1 MAEEPS
7 LADFADTLEKLKL
20 PKTADV
26 LREELEKKNN
36 LHNIQKTLASNPL
49 VNILVEKFENQKV
62 QNKKLNSNK
71 EESKR
76 PEDNIIN
83 SKSNL
88 SMLETKIFKKL
99 FDNFDNNKM
108 NKTTFSKLMN
118 TNDLSDSNI
127 NINLNINE
135 HNKDKLNS
143 SELNSKKNKKKNN
156 NNSEILNNSEINEN
170 KNNSLLNSTNN
181 NEDDSIFTNANAS
194 NIDDSNATQFNPP
207 PKKIN
212 PRKKK
217 DDKRD
222 KPFAGNAQLDKM
234 LKINQIKFN
243 QSGVS
248 NIDNSSF
255 FVNSRLADQSS
266 TNKDG
271 ILNQS
276 DIDEY
281 VDDDDPG
288 FDLFEC
294 DRIYQNNTSK
304 QLAEQYGYPERAVF
318 KSKYKNLLS
327 YNKNEKHRS
336 RDDAVENSK
345 SNLPEGVK
353 FMKSNDPYYPIINN
367 NVILDS
373 FDLKIIINREKIG
386 FEQEKEL
393 KFKKDE
399 LIAGRYS
406 FEREL
411 GDAAFSTA
419 VQCFDIKE
427 KRLVCIKIIKNNKDY
442 FDQSIDEIKLLRYIN
457 ANGDPD
463 AKYFLRVYDYFYY
476 KEHLMIVSE
485 LLKDNLYDFYK
496 YLTDHNNTEYFTV
509 ERIQKLTKQILICLD
524 FIHDLKIIHCDLK
537 PENILMKSI
546 TDATCKVID
555 FGSSCFVHDHLS
567 AYIQS
572 RSYRAPEVILGCRY
586 DYKIDM
592 WSLGCI
598 LAEIYTG
605 NVLFQN
611 DSIQSMLARIIGI
624 CGPIPNWMY
633 EKGKLVNDF
642 FTKEK
647 LLYMEPNATDNNESM
662 NQTSPP
668 EKGKKVH
675 ILVPKRS
682 SLRKRIRTNNEQF
695 FNFLSGLLKI
705 DPNDRLSAKEAL
717 NHPFIKNVK
726 L

>member
-1 MAEEPS
+1 MAEEIPS
-7 LADFADTLEKLKL
+7 LENFAVTLEKLKL
-20 PKTADV
+20 PKTASIF
-26 LREELEKKNN
+26 REELEKKNSMQK
-36 LHNIQKTLASNPL
+36 IEKTLSSNPL
-49 VNILVEKFENQKV
+49 VSLLL
-62 QNKKLNSNK
+62 KKLEAPKLKKNIKK
-71 EESKR
+71 EESK
-76 PEDNIIN
+76 EDPLL
-83 SKSNL
+83 SLNL
-88 SMLETKIFKKL
+88 STKANNSLLETKIFKKL
-99 FDNFDNNKM
+99 YENFDSKKITNNKVS
-108 NKTTFSKLMN
+108 NISN
-118 TNDLSDSNI
+118 ENI
-127 NINLNINE
+127 NINSSSVEAKEKKQAKINT
-135 HNKDKLNS
+135 
-143 SELNSKKNKKKNN
+143 
-156 NNSEILNNSEINEN
+156 SEILSNSTLNNADN
-170 KNNSLLNSTNN
+170 KNNSILNTTNN

-212 PRKKK
+212 PRRKNQ
-217 DDKRD
+217 DKRAE
-222 KPFAGNAQLDKM
+222 KSYAGNAQLDKM
-234 LKINQIKFN
+234 LKISQIKFN
-243 QSGVS
+243 QSGS

-255 FVNSRLADQSS
+255 FMNSRVDPNN
-266 TNKDG
+266 TKDG
-271 ILNQS
+271 NILNQS
-276 DIDEY
+276 EIDEY

-294 DRIYQNNTSK
+294 DRIYQDNTSK

-336 RDDAVENSK
+336 RDDTVENSK

-353 FMKSNDPYYPIINN
+353 FMKSYDPYYPIINN

-373 FDLKIIINREKIG
+373 FELKIIMNREKIG
-386 FEQEKEL
+386 YEPEKEL

-399 LIAGRYS
+399 LIAGRYQYQ
-406 FEREL
+406 REL

-463 AKYFLRVYDYFYY
+463 SKYFLRVYDYFYY

-496 YLTDHNNTEYFTV
+496 YLTDNNNTEYFSV
-509 ERIQKLTKQILICLD
+509 ERIQKLTKQILICLE

-647 LLYMEPNATDNNESM
+647 LLYMEPNAVDNNESM
-662 NQTSPP
+662 NQTSPQ
-668 EKGKKVH
+668 ERGKKVH
-675 ILVPKRS
+675 ILVPKKS

-705 DPNDRLSAKEAL
+705 DPNDRMSAKDAL

-726 L
+726 I

>member
-1 MAEEPS
+1 MADDIPS
-7 LADFADTLEKLKL
+7 LENFAVTLEKLKL
-20 PKTADV
+20 PKTASIF
-26 LREELEKKNN
+26 REELENKNN
-36 LHNIQKTLASNPL
+36 MQKIEKTLSSNPL
-49 VNILVEKFENQKV
+49 VSLLM
-62 QNKKLNSNK
+62 KKLDAPKIPSKKNSRK
-71 EESKR
+71 EESK
-76 PEDNIIN
+76 EDPLL
-83 SKSNL
+83 SLNL
-88 SMLETKIFKKL
+88 SSKTNNSLLETKIFKKL
-99 FDNFDNNKM
+99 YENFDSQKINTKSSQTGNENIINSDNIEPKE
-108 NKTTFSKLMN
+108 KKQSKIN
-118 TNDLSDSNI
+118 T
-127 NINLNINE
+127 
-135 HNKDKLNS
+135 
-143 SELNSKKNKKKNN
+143 
-156 NNSEILNNSEINEN
+156 SEILSTSTLNNADN
-170 KNNSLLNSTNN
+170 KNNSILNTTNN
-181 NEDDSIFTNANAS
+181 NEEDSIFTNANAS

-207 PKKIN
+207 PKKLN
-212 PRKKK
+212 PRKKTQ
-217 DDKRD
+217 DKRAE
-222 KPFAGNAQLDKM
+222 KSYAGNAQLDKM
-234 LKINQIKFN
+234 LKISQIKFN
-243 QSGVS
+243 QSGS

-255 FVNSRLADQSS
+255 FMNSRVDPNN
-266 TNKDG
+266 TKDG
-271 ILNQS
+271 NILNQS
-276 DIDEY
+276 EIDEY

-294 DRIYQNNTSK
+294 DRIYQDNTSK

-336 RDDAVENSK
+336 RDDTVENYK
-345 SNLPEGVK
+345 SNLPDGVK
-353 FMKSNDPYYPIINN
+353 FMKSYDPYYPIVNN

-373 FDLKIIINREKIG
+373 FELKVIMNREKIG
-386 FEQEKEL
+386 YEPEKEL

-399 LIAGRYS
+399 LIAGRYQYQ
-406 FEREL
+406 REL

-419 VQCFDIKE
+419 VQCMDIKE

-463 AKYFLRVYDYFYY
+463 KKYFLRVYDYFYY

-496 YLTDHNNTEYFTV
+496 YLTDNNNTEYFSV
-509 ERIQKLTKQILICLD
+509 ERIQKLTKQILICLE

-647 LLYMEPNATDNNESM
+647 LLYMEPNAVDNNESM
-662 NQTSPP
+662 NQTSPQ
-668 EKGKKVH
+668 ERGKKVH
-675 ILVPKRS
+675 ILVPKKS

-705 DPNDRLSAKEAL
+705 DPNDRMSAKEAL

-726 L
+726 I

>member
-1 MAEEPS
+1 MAEEIPS
-7 LADFADTLEKLKL
+7 LENFAVTLEKLKL
-20 PKTADV
+20 PKTASIF
-26 LREELEKKNN
+26 REELEKKNSMQK
-36 LHNIQKTLASNPL
+36 IEKTLSSNPL
-49 VNILVEKFENQKV
+49 VSLLL
-62 QNKKLNSNK
+62 KKLEAPKLKKNIKK
-71 EESKR
+71 EESK
-76 PEDNIIN
+76 EDPLL
-83 SKSNL
+83 SLNL
-88 SMLETKIFKKL
+88 STKANNSLLETKIFKKL
-99 FDNFDNNKM
+99 YENFDSKKITNNKVS
-108 NKTTFSKLMN
+108 NISN
-118 TNDLSDSNI
+118 ENI
-127 NINLNINE
+127 NINSSSVEPKEKKQAKINT
-135 HNKDKLNS
+135 
-143 SELNSKKNKKKNN
+143 
-156 NNSEILNNSEINEN
+156 SEILSNSTLNNADN
-170 KNNSLLNSTNN
+170 KNNSILNTTNN

-212 PRKKK
+212 PRRKNQ
-217 DDKRD
+217 DKRAE
-222 KPFAGNAQLDKM
+222 KSYAGNAQLDKM
-234 LKINQIKFN
+234 LKISQIKFN
-243 QSGVS
+243 QSGS

-255 FVNSRLADQSS
+255 FMNSRVDPNN
-266 TNKDG
+266 TKDG
-271 ILNQS
+271 NILNQS
-276 DIDEY
+276 EIDEY

-294 DRIYQNNTSK
+294 DRIYQDNTSK

-336 RDDAVENSK
+336 RDDTVENSK

-353 FMKSNDPYYPIINN
+353 FMKSYDPYYPIINN

-373 FDLKIIINREKIG
+373 FELKVIMNREKIG
-386 FEQEKEL
+386 YEPEKEL

-399 LIAGRYS
+399 LIAGRYQYQ
-406 FEREL
+406 REL

-463 AKYFLRVYDYFYY
+463 SKYFLRVYDYFYY

-496 YLTDHNNTEYFTV
+496 YLTDNNNTEYFSV
-509 ERIQKLTKQILICLD
+509 ERIQKLTKQILICLE

-572 RSYRAPEVILGCRY
+572 LHIVLPKSFWAA
-586 DYKIDM
+586 DM
-592 WSLGCI
+592 
-598 LAEIYTG
+598 
-605 NVLFQN
+605 
-611 DSIQSMLARIIGI
+611 IIKLT
-624 CGPIPNWMY
+624 CGLWD
-633 EKGKLVNDF
+633 V
-642 FTKEK
+642 
-647 LLYMEPNATDNNESM
+647 S
-662 NQTSPP
+662 
-668 EKGKKVH
+668 
-675 ILVPKRS
+675 
-682 SLRKRIRTNNEQF
+682 
-695 FNFLSGLLKI
+695 
-705 DPNDRLSAKEAL
+705 
-717 NHPFIKNVK
+717 
-726 L
+726 

>member
-1 MAEEPS
+1 MADDIPS
-7 LADFADTLEKLKL
+7 LENFAVTLEKLKL
-20 PKTADV
+20 PKTASIF
-26 LREELEKKNN
+26 REELEKKNN
-36 LHNIQKTLASNPL
+36 MQKIEKTLSSNPL
-49 VNILVEKFENQKV
+49 VSLLM
-62 QNKKLNSNK
+62 KKLDAQKIPSKKNSRK
-71 EESKR
+71 EESK
-76 PEDNIIN
+76 EDPLL
-83 SKSNL
+83 SLNL
-88 SMLETKIFKKL
+88 SSKTNNSLLETKIFKKL
-99 FDNFDNNKM
+99 YENFDSQKINTKSSQTGNENIINSDNIEPKE
-108 NKTTFSKLMN
+108 KKQSKIN
-118 TNDLSDSNI
+118 T
-127 NINLNINE
+127 
-135 HNKDKLNS
+135 
-143 SELNSKKNKKKNN
+143 
-156 NNSEILNNSEINEN
+156 SEILSTSALKNDDN
-170 KNNSLLNSTNN
+170 KNNSILNTTNN
-181 NEDDSIFTNANAS
+181 NEEDSIFTNANAS
-194 NIDDSNATQFNPP
+194 NIDDSNTTQFNPP
-207 PKKIN
+207 PKKLN
-212 PRKKK
+212 PRKKTQ
-217 DDKRD
+217 DKRAE
-222 KPFAGNAQLDKM
+222 KSYAGNAQLDKM
-234 LKINQIKFN
+234 LKISQIKFN
-243 QSGVS
+243 QSGS

-255 FVNSRLADQSS
+255 FMNSRVDPNN
-266 TNKDG
+266 TKDG
-271 ILNQS
+271 NILNQS
-276 DIDEY
+276 EIDEY

-294 DRIYQNNTSK
+294 DRIYQDNTSK

-336 RDDAVENSK
+336 RDDTVENYK
-345 SNLPEGVK
+345 SNLPDGVK
-353 FMKSNDPYYPIINN
+353 FMKSYDPYYPIVNN

-373 FDLKIIINREKIG
+373 FELKVIMNREKIG
-386 FEQEKEL
+386 YEPEKEL

-399 LIAGRYS
+399 LIAGRYQYQ
-406 FEREL
+406 REL

-419 VQCFDIKE
+419 VQCMDIKE

-463 AKYFLRVYDYFYY
+463 KKYFLRIYDYFYY

-496 YLTDHNNTEYFTV
+496 YLTDNNNTEYFSV
-509 ERIQKLTKQILICLD
+509 ERIQKLTKQILICLE

-647 LLYMEPNATDNNESM
+647 LLYMEPNAVDNNESM
-662 NQTSPP
+662 NQTSPQ
-668 EKGKKVH
+668 ERGKKVH
-675 ILVPKRS
+675 ILVPKKS

-705 DPNDRLSAKEAL
+705 DPNDRMSAKEAL

-726 L
+726 I

>member
-1 MAEEPS
+1 MAEEPVS
-7 LADFADTLEKLKL
+7 LENFAVTLEKLKL
-20 PKTADV
+20 PKTAES
-26 LREELEKKNN
+26 LRKEIEKKNN
-36 LHNIQKTLASNPL
+36 FQRIEKTLASNPL
-49 VNILVEKFENQKV
+49 VSKLMTKLEAPKV
-62 QNKKLNSNK
+62 QNKKVNNNIK
-71 EESKR
+71 EESKL
-76 PEDNIIN
+76 PDYILN
-83 SKSNL
+83 SKSNA
-88 SMLETKIFKKL
+88 SMLDTKIFKKL
-99 FDNFDNNKM
+99 LENFDNQKI
-108 NKTTFSKLMN
+108 NKTTLSQFLKTNELNDIN
-118 TNDLSDSNI
+118 T
-127 NINLNINE
+127 NLNINE
-135 HNKDKLNS
+135 QNKNNLNS
-143 SELNSKKNKKKNN
+143 SDINSKKNKNN
-156 NNSEILNNSEINEN
+156 ENSEILNNSEINEN

-194 NIDDSNATQFNPP
+194 NLDDSNATQFNPP

-222 KPFAGNAQLDKM
+222 KPFAGTAQLDKM

-255 FVNSRLADQSS
+255 FVNSRVADQSS
-266 TNKDG
+266 SNKDG

-276 DIDEY
+276 EMDEY

-336 RDDAVENSK
+336 RDDAVEFSK
-345 SNLPEGVK
+345 SNLPKGVK
-353 FMKSNDPYYPIINN
+353 FMKSADPYYPIINN

-373 FDLKIIINREKIG
+373 FDLKIIIDREKIG

-393 KFKKDE
+393 KFKKNE

-463 AKYFLRVYDYFYY
+463 EKCFLRVYDYFYY

-509 ERIQKLTKQILICLD
+509 ERIQKLTKQILICLE

-647 LLYMEPNATDNNESM
+647 LLYMEPNATDNNESE
-662 NQTSPP
+662 NQTQPQ

-682 SLRKRIRTNNEQF
+682 SLRKRIRTDNEQF

-705 DPNDRLSAKEAL
+705 DPNDRMSAKEAL

>member
-1 MAEEPS
+1 MAEEVAS
-7 LADFADTLEKLKL
+7 LESFAVTLEKLKL
-20 PKTADV
+20 PKTAKIFRD
-26 LREELEKKNN
+26 ELEKKNN
-36 LHNIQKTLASNPL
+36 LLKIEKTLASNPL
-49 VNILVEKFENQKV
+49 VNKIMEKLENPKV
-62 QNKKLNSNK
+62 LNNKKLNSHK

-76 PEDNIIN
+76 PDSNALN

-99 FDNFDNNKM
+99 YENFDNQKI
-108 NKTTFSKLMN
+108 NKTTLTKIMQS
-118 TNDLSDSNI
+118 NDLSDSI
-127 NINLNINE
+127 INLNVNE
-135 HNKDKLNS
+135 QSKDKLNS
-143 SELNSKKNKKKNN
+143 SEINSKKNKKKNN
-156 NNSEILNNSEINEN
+156 NNSEIINNSEINDN

-194 NIDDSNATQFNPP
+194 KLDDSNATQFNPP
-207 PKKIN
+207 PKKLN

-222 KPFAGNAQLDKM
+222 KPFSGNAQLDKM

-255 FVNSRLADQSS
+255 FVNSRVVDQSG
-266 TNKDG
+266 NKEG

-336 RDDAVENSK
+336 RDDTVENSK

-373 FDLKIIINREKIG
+373 FDLKVIINREKIG

-399 LIAGRYS
+399 LIAGRYCY
-406 FEREL
+406 EREL

-419 VQCFDIKE
+419 VQCYDIKE

-463 AKYFLRVYDYFYY
+463 AKCFLRVYDYFYY

-496 YLTDHNNTEYFTV
+496 YLTDNNNTEYFSV
-509 ERIQKLTKQILICLD
+509 ERIQKLTKQILICLE

-555 FGSSCFVHDHLS
+555 FGSSCFIHDHLS

-647 LLYMEPNATDNNESM
+647 LLYMEPNATDNNESV
-662 NQTSPP
+662 NQVSPQ
-668 EKGKKVH
+668 ERGKKVH

-726 L
+726 I

>member
-1 MAEEPS
+1 MVDEMTALEN
-7 LADFADTLEKLKL
+7 FAVTLEKLKL
-20 PKTADV
+20 PKTANAF
-26 LREELEKKNN
+26 LQEIEQKNN
-36 LHNIQKTLASNPL
+36 IRIDKTIASNPL
-49 VNILVEKFENQKV
+49 VSIIMEKLEAPKL
-62 QNKKLNSNK
+62 QNKKLNSHK
-71 EESKR
+71 EESKL
-76 PEDNIIN
+76 PDNLLN

-99 FDNFDNNKM
+99 YDNFDNKKI
-108 NKTTFSKLMN
+108 NKTTLSKL
-118 TNDLSDSNI
+118 NDS

-135 HNKDKLNS
+135 QSKDKLNTS
-143 SELNSKKNKKKNN
+143 GINSKKNKKKNN

-194 NIDDSNATQFNPP
+194 NIDDSNATQFNPQ
-207 PKKIN
+207 PKKLN
-212 PRKKK
+212 PRRKK

-255 FVNSRLADQSS
+255 FVNSRVADQS

-336 RDDAVENSK
+336 RDDTVEHSK
-345 SNLPEGVK
+345 SNLPDGVK

-373 FDLKIIINREKIG
+373 FDLKVIINREKIG

-406 FEREL
+406 YEKEL

-463 AKYFLRVYDYFYY
+463 AKCFLRVYDYFYY

-509 ERIQKLTKQILICLD
+509 ERIQKLTKQVLICLD

-647 LLYMEPNATDNNESM
+647 LLYMEPNATDNNESV
-662 NQTSPP
+662 NQTSPQ
-668 EKGKKVH
+668 ERGKKVH

-726 L
+726 I